1 MFAFWREDLKAAASL
16 ARLDM
21 ADLSESLSRRRRCR
35 NSNEWAV
42 WVRVYPPAL
51 LYWSPRCSFFCTPR
65 PTMAFFTRPQSA
77 SAAVKIV
84 APTAVPDDS
93 TKSSPKKGTFLRLSL
108 FILVIN
114 RPAVL
119 QTLRNDNVGIFS
131 STGERIVLVCP

>member
-51 LYWSPRCSFFCTPR
+51 LYWSHRCSFFCTPR

-84 APTAVPDDS
+84 APTAVPCDS
-93 TKSSPKKGTFLRLSL
+93 TKSSPKKGTFLRLSPIHL
-108 FILVIN
+108 GHQSPLRLTDSTQRQCRNILIY
-114 RPAVL
+114 
-119 QTLRNDNVGIFS
+119 G
-131 STGERIVLVCP
+131 